1 MGLTFNLLKLI
12 SPFKKIKI
20 MALNKTTTSSQG
32 FEAVNAYH
40 RVEKLCLATNQ
51 IISFSVRVYKD
62 IAFPA
67 FADNGYSCAYDITG
81 ENPVKQAY
89 LHLKTLPEFAS
100 ATDC

>member
-1 MGLTFNLLKLI
+1 
-12 SPFKKIKI
+12 

-40 RVEKLCLATNQ
+40 RVEGLCLVTNQ
-51 IISFSVRVYKD
+51 KISFRVRAYKD
-62 IAFPA
+62 VAFPM

-81 ENPVKQAY
+81 ENPIKQAY
-89 LHLKTLPEFAS
+89 EYLKTLPEFAN

>member
-1 MGLTFNLLKLI
+1 
-12 SPFKKIKI
+12 

-40 RVEKLCLATNQ
+40 RVEGLCLVTNQ
-51 IISFSVRVYKD
+51 SMTFRVRTYKD
-62 IAFPA
+62 VAFPA

-81 ENPVKQAY
+81 ENPIKQAY
-89 LHLKTLPEFAS
+89 EYLKTLPEFAN